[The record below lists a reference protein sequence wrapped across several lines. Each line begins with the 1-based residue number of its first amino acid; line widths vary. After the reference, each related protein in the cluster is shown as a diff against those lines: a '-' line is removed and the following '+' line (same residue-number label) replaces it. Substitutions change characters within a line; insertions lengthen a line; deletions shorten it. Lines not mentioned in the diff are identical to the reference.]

1 MDPGNHRLF
10 LISSRSLLLLSEA
23 RFDGEDIYWLE
34 GRPQESGR
42 LVVVRANALDGH
54 ATDVTPKPYNARTR
68 VREYGGAS
76 WTVANGDVYF
86 SNFAGGR
93 LYRQTNNSSHP
104 VPLTPAPAVPEHQS
118 CCSSASV
125 GRGPISCMAGIRPQ
139 DGTGAGRFHR
149 TFVRFSDDWLFVF
162 LVIILVFFVLV
173 IVVERVLGWRAQGIE
188 MARAD

>member
-1 MDPGNHRLF
+1 MLMPNTAAYGSWKSPI
-10 LISSRSLLLLSEA
+10 ISNLVAQSITLSEA

-68 VREYGGAS
+68 VHEYGGAS

-118 CCSSASV
+118 CCSSPSV
-125 GRGPISCMAGIRPQ
+125 GRGPNSRMSGFRRRV
-139 DGTGAGRFHR
+139 G
-149 TFVRFSDDWLFVF
+149 
-162 LVIILVFFVLV
+162 
-173 IVVERVLGWRAQGIE
+173 IVVKQRYMVWVMCGRSTYKLTWE
-188 MARAD
+188 